1 MQIPKDIFKF
11 HDPYKESGSPA
22 KKFWLNIWTWWAG
35 VTLISS
41 FWWSGIYGLLDFGNT
56 DTILGIINP
65 LISITGI
72 FTPFII
78 ALQAYFDLSSGLLG
92 IGGVILWKAWL
103 VLVVFIISMI
113 LAHRIGKRIKDTI
126 LRIGF
131 NLIILFALRILFIL
145 IVCGKIY
152 STFCQ

>member
-1 MQIPKDIFKF
+1 MQIQKEIFQLKDS
-11 HDPYKESGSPA
+11 YKESGSPA

-35 VTLISS
+35 VTVTFVFWDIIYS
-41 FWWSGIYGLLDFGNT
+41 FTYGMTFLPSIVVDFVDRLFYIVRPFNSLSEWLLYDMFGYDKYSNVFEAW
-56 DTILGIINP
+56 IV
-65 LISITGI
+65 
-72 FTPFII
+72 FI
-78 ALQAYFDLSSGLLG
+78 
-92 IGGVILWKAWL
+92 
-103 VLVVFIISMI
+103 VFIILMI

>member
-1 MQIPKDIFKF
+1 MQISKEIFQL
-11 HDPYKESGSPA
+11 HDPYKEPGSPTR
-22 KKFWLNIWTWWAG
+22 KFWLNIWTWWGG
-35 VTLISS
+35 VTVISS
-41 FWWSGIYGLLDFGNT
+41 FWWSGIYGLLDFGNAV
-56 DTILGIINP
+56 TILDVIDPI
-65 LISITGI
+65 ISIADV
-72 FTPFII
+72 FTPFMV

-131 NLIILFALRILFIL
+131 NLIILFALRILFML